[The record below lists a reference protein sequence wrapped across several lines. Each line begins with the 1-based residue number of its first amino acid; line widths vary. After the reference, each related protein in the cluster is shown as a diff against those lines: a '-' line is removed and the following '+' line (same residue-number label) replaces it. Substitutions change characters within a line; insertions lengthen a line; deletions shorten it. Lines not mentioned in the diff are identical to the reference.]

1 MNGSAGRDW
10 LIWVLPSIALL
21 LLLGFETD
29 WGRSVHRLPPP
40 APSVPAKP
48 IAPTLL
54 PDYRIEGGLAGH
66 PETVGRTLFNP
77 TRRPAPVV
85 IADQQAKA
93 RLQRGQF
100 VLTGTAVAGDRNVAF
115 LREVAGGRSRLVRQ
129 GDQINGLVVAD
140 VRADRVKLVLG
151 DESEEIVL
159 KATSGASQARP
170 ATPAPAGQPGQPGQP
185 VPNAVPPSF
194 GPAAPGQ
201 APTPPQP
208 GNAIEQRRAARAA
221 AAANPPVVTPPPVQ
235 APSPVTPAAP
245 PGGAATPAP
254 GTGMPANVDP
264 AWNEVFRRMQTR
276 QQP

>member
-1 MNGSAGRDW
+1 MNGSMGRDG
-10 LIWVLPSIALL
+10 LIWAIPTLALILL
-21 LLLGFETD
+21 LAFETD
-29 WGRSVHRLPPP
+29 WGRAVHRLPPP
-40 APSVPAKP
+40 LPAVAAKP
-48 IAPTLL
+48 VSLSLL
-54 PDYRIEGGLAGH
+54 PEYQIEGGLAGH

-77 TRRPAPVV
+77 TRRPAPAQVV
-85 IADQQAKA
+85 DQQAKQ

-151 DESEEIVL
+151 DEAEEIVL
-159 KATSGASQARP
+159 KAVNAPGPVRPGAP
-170 ATPAPAGQPGQPGQP
+170 PAPGQPPQPGQP
-185 VPNAVPPSF
+185 VPAVVPPSF
-194 GPAAPGQ
+194 GPA
-201 APTPPQP
+201 PPAQVQPPP

-221 AAANPPVVTPPPVQ
+221 AAAAPAVNPPPVQ
-235 APSPVTPAAP
+235 TPTLPAPAQTPAA
-245 PGGAATPAP
+245 TTP